1 MPRMAPT
8 RKHQGKI
15 GYSLNMFRTPNAP
28 GRQHTLL
35 PSETRRTYRIVQH
48 WCSRRLRLRRP
59 ENVSGRSTGRRGMR
73 ATRKSLLVVP
83 GAQRSPVEVP
93 NHPIQH
99 GDKQET
105 VDEHRDHL
113 RSEHMSELLIGYIV
127 IRLTLEIRRESL
139 HDDLSYR
146 SQQELWG

>member
-1 MPRMAPT
+1 
-8 RKHQGKI
+8 
-15 GYSLNMFRTPNAP
+15 
-28 GRQHTLL
+28 
-35 PSETRRTYRIVQH
+35 
-48 WCSRRLRLRRP
+48 
-59 ENVSGRSTGRRGMR
+59 MR

-113 RSEHMSELLIGYIV
+113 RSEHSPWWQLGVMSELLIGYIV